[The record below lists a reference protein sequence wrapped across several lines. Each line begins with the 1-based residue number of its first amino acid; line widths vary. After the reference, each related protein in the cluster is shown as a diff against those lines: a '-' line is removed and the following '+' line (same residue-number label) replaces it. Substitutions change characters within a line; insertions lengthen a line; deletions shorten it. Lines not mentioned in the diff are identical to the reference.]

1 MLFRA
6 TLQASNC
13 FVNVHKCQEQNC
25 QERIRW
31 FRWSSRGFPTQEHRT
46 THVTCRGQIQSLSQ
60 LRHLRGTYVEGLE
73 HCTWV
78 DSGICREPRGLRSI
92 RGGSVW
98 VGIAEARVV
107 PLTYALRC
115 TLLHWTGTL
124 SATNF
129 VRHVQLHLQL
139 RERKRAWFGPR
150 LSENISGP
158 ALHEKEAA

>member
-1 MLFRA
+1 M
-6 TLQASNC
+6 
-13 FVNVHKCQEQNC
+13 NVHKCVKSRTAKNAFVGFVGALEVFRRNSIARC
-25 QERIRW
+25 TFSERPP
-31 FRWSSRGFPTQEHRT
+31 SLTQ
-46 THVTCRGQIQSLSQ
+46 TCRGQIQSLSQ